1 MKRKLEDLQRPLLVN
16 EIIHWENENQT
27 ERLLY
32 LDNKRDVVFAIDIY
46 ANTYSPVCRRISD
59 INDSIERGVALV
71 LREDPWA
78 IIINEEEIKL
88 SNREKRDKA
97 WDIVSLIISISGE
110 PQIYNP
116 EIKIKCIKEASEKF
130 GIAERTIYEYLRKYW
145 QRGKT
150 KNALL
155 PDFYRCG
162 GKGKEKISG
171 ENKRGR
177 PRKYNNSI
185 GINIDDEIKKIFRIA
200 INKFYLTTKENS
212 FATAYTLMLKE
223 YFTDGYR
230 YDAGV
235 KKPIILDDSKIPSL
249 GQFRYWYQKN
259 RNIQKEVS
267 ARRSSKRYFLENR
280 AVLGDTTSEVFGV
293 GAVYEIDS
301 TQTDIYLVS
310 AYARDKIIG
319 RATLYNVI
327 DVYSHMIVGISVT
340 IEPPSY
346 KQAMIALYNTTMNKV
361 EFCKRYGI
369 HITESEWPVSNCIPC
384 SILADRGELEGKG
397 VEGLVSGLSIKVS
410 NTASYRGDCKSNVER
425 SFGLMFSLISPHVPG
440 AVGGDFQMRGG
451 KDYRLEAKLDVYQ
464 LTQIMIKCAIYHN
477 NHRMESYKREELLV
491 IDDIP
496 PIPTEIWNWGIQ
508 NKSGKLRSI
517 NQDIVRLN
525 LMPRAM
531 GTITGRGLKFKGV
544 LYGSKLALQERWF
557 EKANN
562 EGSWKVE
569 ISYDPQD
576 MDNVYILLDGGK
588 DIEKCFLLNHE
599 DRYKNKTLEEIEFLL
614 EYEKMKS
621 QENKNRELQSKVD
634 LIFDIEAIVK
644 NAEMQSNQH
653 IGAGESNAKKL
664 KGIRKN
670 RAKERVFN
678 SNNELWNFNSN
689 TEAIEENQQINM
701 EDDYSI
707 DEDIQLIKKVKMEKL
722 KNDKID
728 SN

>member
-1 MKRKLEDLQRPLLVN
+1 MKGKLEDLQRPLLVN
-16 EIIHWENENQT
+16 QIIQWKNENQI

-32 LDNKRDVVFAIDIY
+32 IDNQRGVVFAIDIY
-46 ANTYSPVCRRISD
+46 ANTYSPVCRRILD
-59 INDSIERGVALV
+59 VNDCIECGVALV
-71 LREDPWA
+71 LKEDPWA
-78 IIINEEEIKL
+78 IIISEEKIK
-88 SNREKRDKA
+88 SNSKEKRDKA
-97 WDIVSLIISISGE
+97 WEVVSFIVSISGE

-116 EIKIKCIKEASEKF
+116 EIKIRCIKEASKKF
-130 GIAERTIYEYLRKYW
+130 EIAERTIYEYLRKYW

-162 GKGKEKISG
+162 CKGKEKNIG
-171 ENKRGR
+171 NNKRGR
-177 PRKYNNSI
+177 PRKYSNSI
-185 GINIDDEIKKIFRIA
+185 GINIDNEVKEIFRRA

-212 FATAYTLMLKE
+212 FTTAYTLMLKE

-235 KKPIILDDSKIPSL
+235 KKPIILDESKIPSL

-310 AYARDKIIG
+310 SYARDKVIG

-361 EFCKRYGI
+361 EFCKKYGI
-369 HITESEWPVSNCIPC
+369 NIAESEWPVSNCVPY
-384 SILADRGELEGKG
+384 SILADRGELEGKRI
-397 VEGLVSGLSIKVS
+397 EGLISGLGIKVS

-440 AVGGDFQMRGG
+440 AVGGDFLMRGG
-451 KDYRLEAKLDVYQ
+451 KDYRLEAKIDVYQ

-477 NHRMESYKREELLV
+477 NHRMENYKREELLV

-496 PIPTEIWNWGIQ
+496 PIPVEIWNWAIQ

-517 NQDIVRLN
+517 NQDMVRLN

-531 GTITGRGLKFKGV
+531 GTITGKGLKFKGI
-544 LYGSKLALQERWF
+544 LYGSKLALKERWF

-569 ISYDPQD
+569 VSYDPQD
-576 MDNVYILLDGGK
+576 MDNVYILLDNGK

-599 DRYKNKTLEEIEFLL
+599 DRYKNKTLEDIEFLL
-614 EYEKMKS
+614 EYEKVKS
-621 QENKNRELQSKVD
+621 QENINRELQSKVD
-634 LIFDIEAIVK
+634 LIADIEAIVK
-644 NAEMQSNQH
+644 NAEIQSKQH
-653 IGAGESNAKKL
+653 IGEGESNAKKI

-670 RAKERVFN
+670 KAKEIIFN
-678 SNNELWNFNSN
+678 NNNELWNFSSNS
-689 TEAIEENQQINM
+689 EAFEENQLINVA
-701 EDDYSI
+701 DDYSI

-722 KNDKID
+722 KND
-728 SN
+728 